1 MSVDTA
7 VQILVGAVL
16 LILGRK
22 LFWVFVGA
30 AGFLVGLNFAEGM
43 LAGRPSWMVL
53 TVALALA
60 ILGAVLA
67 IFLQKVMVA
76 IAGFLIGGY
85 LMLELLRAASISTPH
100 SWAWAAY
107 VMGGIIGAVLVLILF
122 DWALIILSSLA
133 GAVLITQH
141 LYLGSLTA
149 VILTLALLTIGIIV
163 QASLMRKRGTAD
175 RAGAVE

>member
-1 MSVDTA
+1 MSADTA
-7 VQILVGAVL
+7 AQILVGVVL
-16 LILGRK
+16 LLLGRK

-30 AGFLVGLNFAEGM
+30 AGFIVGLNFAEGM

-53 TVALALA
+53 TVALSVA

-67 IFLQKVMVA
+67 VFLQKVMVA

-85 LMLELLRAASISTPH
+85 LILELLRAASITTPH

-107 VMGGIIGAVLVLILF
+107 VVGGIIGAVLVLILF

-141 LYLGSLTA
+141 LHLGSLTA
-149 VILTLALLTIGIIV
+149 GILTLALLTLGMII
-163 QASLMRKRGTAD
+163 QASLMHKRGTAD
-175 RAGAVE
+175 RAGLVE